1 MYANVIGIPAAGLV
15 FLAVN
20 HYLTGVV
27 GDKLAVGILGTCL
40 GLCAYFALRGVD
52 IYLEQKKDNPP
63 TFAVPK
69 TLPDAFG
76 GIKECLSESSYGPFF
91 WGIKTV
97 DAEAG
102 KLVAVLQFSE
112 LMGSGFIIPPIQA
125 QRLIMLTVLVES
137 VPEAE
142 PNPTANGAAAATNV
156 TMTWRIDSPFNR
168 MTVNKIMDETTVGIK
183 EALGL
188 SVLDKPKPRSPFLP
202 PTWLIVVTV
211 IAALFCCQRA
221 EEYTA
226 LKQKQEADLKAR
238 EEQLAAERAQREE
251 TERKWRDF
259 QEEQR
264 RKADELWRR
273 QNQSVPPAY
282 SPYSLSP
289 PSVPSYQPYTNP
301 FAPQLTPAPTV
312 PPTPSPDTS
321 DNTLTPWRAT
331 HHE

>member
-1 MYANVIGIPAAGLV
+1 MYANIIGIPAVGLV

-20 HYLTGVV
+20 HYLMESV
-27 GDKLAVGILGTCL
+27 GDRMAVGVLGVCL

-52 IYLEQKKDNPP
+52 IFLEQKKDNPP

-102 KLVAVLQFSE
+102 KLVAVLQFTE
-112 LMGSGFIIPPIQA
+112 LMGTGFIIPPIQA
-125 QRLIMLTVLVES
+125 QRLMMLTVLVES
-137 VPEAE
+137 VPVPVAE
-142 PNPTANGAAAATNV
+142 TDQKLAATNV

-168 MTVNKIMDETTVGIK
+168 LTVNKIMDEATAGIK

-188 SVLDKPKPRSPFLP
+188 PSPDKPKPRSPFLP

-211 IAALFCCQRA
+211 IAALVCSQRA
-221 EEYTA
+221 EEYAA
-226 LKQKQEADLKAR
+226 LKQKQEADLKAKQ
-238 EEQLAAERAQREE
+238 EQLAADRAQRDE
-251 TERKWRDF
+251 TERKWREF
-259 QEEQR
+259 QEQQR
-264 RKADELWRR
+264 QKADELWKR

-289 PSVPSYQPYTNP
+289 PSLPAYQPFVNP
-301 FAPQLTPAPTV
+301 ITQQPT
-312 PPTPSPDTS
+312 PPTAPGEGDTS
-321 DNTLTPWRAT
+321 NTTPWRAT

>member
-1 MYANVIGIPAAGLV
+1 MYANIIGIPAAGLV

-20 HYLTGVV
+20 HYLSPVV
-27 GDKLAVGILGTCL
+27 GDRLAVGILAGCL
-40 GLCAYFALRGVD
+40 GLCAYFAMRRVD

-63 TFAVPK
+63 TFVVPK
-69 TLPDAFG
+69 TLPNAFG

-91 WGIKTV
+91 WGIKNV

-112 LMGSGFIIPPIQA
+112 LMGTGFIIPPIQA
-125 QRLIMLTVLVES
+125 QRLMMLTVLVES
-137 VPEAE
+137 VPEADQK
-142 PNPTANGAAAATNV
+142 TAAAGETAATNV
-156 TMTWRIDSPFNR
+156 TMTWRIDSPYNR
-168 MTVNKIMDETTVGIK
+168 LTVNRIMDETTVGIK

-188 SVLDKPKPRSPFLP
+188 PSSDKPKPRSPFLP

-211 IAALFCCQRA
+211 LAALFCNQRA
-221 EEYTA
+221 EEYAA
-226 LKQKQEADLKAR
+226 LKAKQEADLKAKQ
-238 EEQLAAERAQREE
+238 EQLAAERAKREE
-251 TERKWRDF
+251 AESKWRQF

-264 RKADELWRR
+264 RKADEVWKR

-289 PSVPSYQPYTNP
+289 PSVPSYQPYYNP
-301 FAPQLTPAPTV
+301 FTPTQTPQ
-312 PPTPSPDTS
+312 PTPSPAPVPDDTS
-321 DNTLTPWRAT
+321 NSTPWRAT